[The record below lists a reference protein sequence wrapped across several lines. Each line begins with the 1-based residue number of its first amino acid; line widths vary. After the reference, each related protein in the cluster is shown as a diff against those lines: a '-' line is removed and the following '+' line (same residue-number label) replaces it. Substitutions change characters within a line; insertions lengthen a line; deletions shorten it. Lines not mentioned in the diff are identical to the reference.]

1 MEGKRKIMAILI
13 ILLLLTIPLGIV
25 QASESYIKN
34 EENEYIAVE
43 FVSLN
48 SDEIITTETL
58 YITEEELEEFE
69 NTISILID
77 KISSADSWQSI
88 RDIIKKF
95 LEGNNLGIFTI
106 FKKFL
111 SKIIAFRTY
120 VISSGH
126 GYKLNPIKKGS
137 IRIRKRASF
146 WHYTSGKLIRDRTII
161 LKPLALKM
169 KVLKGSQFGMMTR
182 FTGAYIYIA
191 RKFPQKSY
199 TFFMGIARHA
209 SGIQMPNGN

>member
-1 MEGKRKIMAILI
+1 MTM
-13 ILLLLTIPLGIV
+13 PLGIV
-25 QASESYIKN
+25 QASESYEKN
-34 EENEYIAVE
+34 EENESIPVE
-43 FVSLN
+43 IVSLN
-48 SDEIITTETL
+48 SDEILTTDTI
-58 YITEEELEEFE
+58 YITEDELEEFE
-69 NTISILID
+69 NTISILINE
-77 KISSADSWQSI
+77 ISSTDNWQSV
-88 RDIIKKF
+88 RNIINSF
-95 LEGNNLGIFTI
+95 LEGNKLGIFTI
-106 FKKFL
+106 LKNLF

-137 IRIRKRASF
+137 IRIRKKISF
-146 WHYTSGKLIRDRTII
+146 WHYTSGRLIKDRTII

-182 FTGAYIYIA
+182 FTGAYIYVA

-209 SGIQMPNGN
+209 SGIQMLNGN